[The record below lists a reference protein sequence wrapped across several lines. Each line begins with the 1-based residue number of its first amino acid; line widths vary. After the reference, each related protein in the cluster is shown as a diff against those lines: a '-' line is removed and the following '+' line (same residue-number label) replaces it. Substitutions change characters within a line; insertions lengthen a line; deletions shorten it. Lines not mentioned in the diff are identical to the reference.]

1 MRPGDSQGQLGLS
14 SKKASQHTAYP
25 KICSFNIVIH
35 TVSCGAEHTALI
47 SSAGHLYA
55 MGSNS
60 FGQLGLGD
68 DALASTD
75 VPSLV
80 ESLLKQTIVEVH
92 FLPSLV

>member
-1 MRPGDSQGQLGLS
+1 
-14 SKKASQHTAYP
+14 
-25 KICSFNIVIH
+25 
-35 TVSCGAEHTALI
+35 
-47 SSAGHLYA
+47 